1 MVRRSRRG
9 RASLN
14 WLMGFQNRG
23 PYSLQNLMSR
33 RGAARANLQW
43 RNRSMT
49 RTQTRTRSRPGSGI
63 GVTTQHDARFI
74 YGKRRMPRGKRM
86 RWKRFGN
93 KVHAVAERDLG
104 SRTVLRNQMELFAN
118 NTPGNHIT
126 GSYTLYGQ
134 RGTAGRHDDL
144 QQIAGAENAGDP
156 TAAAGVTV
164 DPSTKFIFKSA
175 VMDLTFKNDASY
187 RGAVDPLILTPSG
200 DLKIE
205 LDIYEISVRTGSEET
220 GLTAANL
227 ETLFNQNNTITKAIG
242 GGGSEIDYFT
252 RGATPWDLT
261 YVLGRWGIRIWKK
274 TKYFLANQDVIT
286 YQVRDPRRRTATQR
300 DLAQKDGFNRPGWT
314 RCIFFIAK
322 TVPGAWTIGT
332 ATNNVSERLLV
343 GCTRKYLYKIE
354 GVNEDR
360 TRVI

>member
-49 RTQTRTRSRPGSGI
+49 RTQTRTRSRPGSGV

-144 QQIAGAENAGDP
+144 QQIASLENAGDP

-227 ETLFNQNNTITKAIG
+227 ETLFNQNNTITKSIG
-242 GGGSEIDYFT
+242 GGGTEIDYFT
-252 RGATPWDLT
+252 RGSTPGILRTYSDVGVFGFGRKRSISWRIKMLLHIKFEILAGALLLSVIWPRKTDLIALVGLAASFLLPRQCP
-261 YVLGRWGIRIWKK
+261 VLGLSGRLRIMCR
-274 TKYFLANQDVIT
+274 ND
-286 YQVRDPRRRTATQR
+286 
-300 DLAQKDGFNRPGWT
+300 
-314 RCIFFIAK
+314 
-322 TVPGAWTIGT
+322 
-332 ATNNVSERLLV
+332 
-343 GCTRKYLYKIE
+343 
-354 GVNEDR
+354 
-360 TRVI
+360 